1 MANEQAESRRISV
14 SDIQGQKGGRPIVCL
29 TAYSKPMAQW
39 LDPHVD
45 LLLVG
50 DSLAMVIYGME
61 TTRGITLDAMMELR
75 TRLVD
80 MGNTTINVMGDLVGT
95 AIVARSE
102 ERRGPV
108 ETAA

>member
-1 MANEQAESRRISV
+1 MANEQTESRRISV

-50 DSLAMVIYGME
+50 
-61 TTRGITLDAMMELR
+61 
-75 TRLVD
+75 
-80 MGNTTINVMGDLVGT
+80 
-95 AIVARSE
+95 
-102 ERRGPV
+102 
-108 ETAA
+108 